1 MVVDGQY
8 LCNGAGLMI
17 DAEKF
22 FVFPVVI
29 YSVSVAP
36 NATRS
41 T

>member
-8 LCNGAGLMI
+8 LSNGAGLMRN
-17 DAEKF
+17 F
-22 FVFPVVI
+22 FRVTVVI